1 MAVTSWLQ
9 QEMTDSP
16 VVTVDGPSG
25 VGKGTVS
32 LYLAKKTGWHLLDS
46 GAIYRIL
53 AYAALMQNLSLDDED
68 SLSVLASGLN
78 VRFKESVQGNKIDV
92 FLENNEITDNIRT
105 EECGNAA
112 SKVAKHPLVRK
123 ALLGLQRQFCR
134 PPGLIAD
141 GRDMGTV
148 VFPDARVKIFLTASP
163 EERINRRY
171 KQLKEQGF
179 SVNLPRL
186 SAEIAE
192 RDNRDQQRSESPL
205 KPAADAIVIDTTTM
219 RIEQVINQIWDTV
232 LEHVPELDAGG
243 V

>member
-1 MAVTSWLQ
+1 MSDT
-9 QEMTDSP
+9 P
-16 VVTVDGPSG
+16 VITIDGPSG

-32 LYLAKKTGWHLLDS
+32 SYLAKKTGWHLLDS

-53 AYAALMQNLSLDDED
+53 AYAALKQNVSLDDED
-68 SLSVLASGLN
+68 AVSNLASTLN
-78 VRFKESVQGNKIDV
+78 VTFKESVQGDKINV
-92 FLENNEITDNIRT
+92 FLENNEITYNIRT

-112 SKVAKHPLVRK
+112 SRVAKHHLVRK
-123 ALLGLQRQFCR
+123 ALLGLQRRFCR

-148 VFPDARVKIFLTASP
+148 VFPNARVKIFLTASP
-163 EERINRRY
+163 EERVNRRY

-179 SVNLPRL
+179 SVNLARL

-205 KPAADAIVIDTTTM
+205 RPAADAVVIDTTTM

-232 LEHVPELDAGG
+232 LEHVPEIDASG